1 MFTQM
6 FPPRDM
12 EEKINCNYQVMKDE
26 LLRLLKVTNLLI
38 HMTKV
43 YIWKKNVS
51 YWIQKEEITV
61 IFVLN
66 FMLFITWY
74 ELFLIKNLESVD
86 TYLGTFL
93 LFLSILG
100 TAQHT
105 IPLSFVVNEILL
117 NTLSHYSLQNV
128 FYEVLLYFLHLISF
142 FQHHYLLFCIAFC
155 FVFTKLE

>member
-1 MFTQM
+1 M

-12 EEKINCNYQVMKDE
+12 EEKINCNYKVMKDE
-26 LLRLLKVTNLLI
+26 LLRLLKVINLLI

-105 IPLSFVVNEILL
+105 IPLPFVVNEILL
-117 NTLSHYSLQNV
+117 NTLFFIILYKMFFMKYYFT
-128 FYEVLLYFLHLISF
+128 FYIL
-142 FQHHYLLFCIAFC
+142 
-155 FVFTKLE
+155 